1 MALNFK
7 ISAPAASTAVNPS
20 AGVARTL
27 LLVDDDHTLLLTLR
41 MFFQRNGWHLLEADS
56 VEEAKKLWEANE
68 KYIDAVVTDYS
79 FDGTLT
85 GLDLVTVVQ
94 GRRRAFPCV
103 VISGLWTPER
113 RPRDELDKNLFY
125 RVKPFDPRELLK
137 TIEQAI
143 AGAAAQASR

>member
-7 ISAPAASTAVNPS
+7 IAAPANTASRRDATTV
-20 AGVARTL
+20 RTL

-56 VEEAKKLWEANE
+56 VEEALKLWDANE

-85 GLDLVTVVQ
+85 GLDLVTAVQ
-94 GRRRAFPCV
+94 QRRRGFPCV
-103 VISGLWTPER
+103 VISGLWTPEK
-113 RPRDELDKNLFY
+113 RPRDEQNKNLFY
-125 RVKPFDPRELLK
+125 RVKPFDPRELLAS
-137 TIEQAI
+137 IEQAI
-143 AGAAAQASR
+143 ANATALPGR